1 MSSPVVLKGYRG
13 TVRALL
19 DARVEWALVR
29 EALEK
34 TLQQSGNF
42 LKGAQLVLELGGR
55 PLTLQVSNDLLTLL
69 EGFPQLTVKGI
80 LSGPD
85 GHGAR
90 YETPRFYRGTLRGG
104 QELRHQGD
112 LIILGDVNSGAR
124 AIASGDVV
132 VVGALRGI
140 AQAGSGGDRQAII
153 YAGEFRPTQVRIAD
167 LIAVDPGSGPAA
179 GSEVAMIDGNS
190 ILVESWRQVNLPLRR
205 TDHGGLVQGG
215 P

>member
-1 MSSPVVLKGYRG
+1 MASPVVLKGYRG

-19 DARVEWALVR
+19 DARAEWVLVR
-29 EALEK
+29 GALEK

-42 LKGAQLVLELGGR
+42 LKGAQLVLELGSR
-55 PLTLQVSNDLLTLL
+55 PLTRQVSNDILELL
-69 EGFPQLTVKGI
+69 EGFPLLTVKGI

-90 YETPRFYRGTLRGG
+90 YETPRLYRGTLRNG

-112 LIILGDVNSGAR
+112 LVILGDVNSGAR

-167 LIAVDPGSGPAA
+167 LIAVDPGSPTAGP
-179 GSEVAMIDGNS
+179 ELAMIDGNS
-190 ILVESWRQVNLPLRR
+190 ILVESWRQANLPARR
-205 TDHGGLVQGG
+205 TDQEGLAQGV